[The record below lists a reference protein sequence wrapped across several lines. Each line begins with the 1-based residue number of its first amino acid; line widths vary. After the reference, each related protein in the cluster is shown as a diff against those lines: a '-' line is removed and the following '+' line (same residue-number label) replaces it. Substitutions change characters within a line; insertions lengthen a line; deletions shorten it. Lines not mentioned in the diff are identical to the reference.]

1 MKIKNNIKI
10 ISLTIIVLN
19 IFPNKAQAVM
29 PPDFIFNIG
38 TQIIQIFSMIVLFFS
53 TILGIVWQF
62 LSNRLGLVKYK
73 KICLVFFIIFIIIIS
88 FSISYLYVNYEK
100 KVQYDKWL
108 KEYKS
113 NAKQ

>member
-10 ISLTIIVLN
+10 ISLIIIALN
-19 IFPNKAQAVM
+19 IFPHKAQAVM

-38 TQIIQIFSMIVLFFS
+38 TQLIQIFSMIVLFFS

-73 KICLVFFIIFIIIIS
+73 KIWLVFIIIIS